1 MAKPVASTNAKTR
14 DRIDHGAIYDARV
27 EAFNRSLDDIART
40 GEPEGGRGWTPH
52 SQRRLDSLVRRGLVK
67 YEGDRRWELA
77 EEHVPEDAEAKRW
90 WEEDEEL
97 WT

>member
-1 MAKPVASTNAKTR
+1 MTAEPPFHQSGSIRGLTSAQR
-14 DRIDHGAIYDARV
+14 DM
-27 EAFNRSLDDIART
+27 LDDIART

-67 YEGDRRWELA
+67 YEGDGRWELA